1 MKSDFRARNHPAYWA
16 FAAHRVSGV
25 LLALFL
31 PLHFWALGQALNGE
45 AGLESFLRWSDQP
58 LVKFAET
65 VLVLLLAAHLTG
77 GLRLLALE
85 FLAWRDWQKRLLAG
99 AAGLTLA
106 AGLLFLLNAGPAA
119 AQAYPVKPVR
129 VIVPF
134 PPGGAADIVARA
146 ITHEMGRAWGAQV
159 VVDNRAGAGG
169 LIGAEHAA
177 RAAPDGYTLLF
188 ASASPMTVSPHLALR
203 PPYHPIRDF
212 TPIVLIGFSPN
223 VIVVHPSL
231 PARSMKELIALARA
245 RPGQINYASNG
256 VGTLSHLAMELVKH
270 QAGINLV
277 HVPYKGGAPAMIDTV
292 AGQCSVFFA
301 AYPTLSAQ
309 VKAGRLRALA
319 VTSTRR
325 IALAPE
331 LPTVA
336 EAALPG
342 FEATQWWG
350 AYGPVGLPAAL
361 VAKLN
366 ADIGKALQSAEVKSR
381 LAADAAEPAGG
392 TPGDLAAY
400 LRTDYERWGKVVK
413 ASGIRG
419 E

>member
-1 MKSDFRARNHPAYWA
+1 MN
-16 FAAHRVSGV
+16 
-25 LLALFL
+25 ALCIRRIL
-31 PLHFWALGQALNGE
+31 EALCALM
-45 AGLESFLRWSDQP
+45 
-58 LVKFAET
+58 LV
-65 VLVLLLAAHLTG
+65 
-77 GLRLLALE
+77 
-85 FLAWRDWQKRLLAG
+85 
-99 AAGLTLA
+99 
-106 AGLLFLLNAGPAA
+106 AGPAG
-119 AQAYPVKPVR
+119 AQVYPARPVR

-146 ITHEMGRAWGAQV
+146 ITQEMTRGWGTPV

-169 LIGAEHAA
+169 LIGAEQAA

-188 ASASPMTVSPHLALR
+188 ASASPMSVSPHLTAK
-203 PPYHPIRDF
+203 PPYHPLRDF

-231 PARSMKELIALARA
+231 PVRTMKELIALARA

-256 VGTLSHLAMELVKH
+256 VGTLSHLAVELVKH

-277 HVPYKGGAPAMIDTV
+277 HVPYKGGAPAIIDTV
-292 AGQCSVFFA
+292 AGHCSVFFA

-309 VKAGRLRALA
+309 VRAGRLRALA
-319 VTSTRR
+319 VTSAKR

-350 AYGPVGLPAAL
+350 AYGPVGLSAGL
-361 VAKLN
+361 VTKLN
-366 ADIGKALQSAEVKSR
+366 ADIGKALQSAEVKQR
-381 LAADAAEPAGG
+381 LAVDAAEPAGG

-400 LRTDYERWGKVVK
+400 LKTDYERWGKVVK
-413 ASGIRG
+413 ASGIRPD
-419 E
+419 